1 MNSRNQRSVANEI
14 ALEEHNCRDDAT
26 SITNWYQL
34 RRNQALMELERL
46 ENAYNE
52 RMAEHSVEWSQR
64 LSDLYSQ
71 RDMYST
77 QDPNSDELRSL
88 EFPRYPTAS
97 LPDIF
102 TVPPIPRLTRQTN
115 WHNMP
120 TQEMLDDSFL
130 PLQRQQNV
138 RYLSPLDFDY
148 LTLPVAPMDED
159 ASANRMSSGGLSHI
173 FSSNANENEEQHVID
188 VLARMN
194 SVHIVSDDED
204 EEEVGVGS
212 SSGEEMC

>member
-1 MNSRNQRSVANEI
+1 MSSRNQRSLESEI
-14 ALEEHNCRDDAT
+14 ALAEQHCRDDAT

-71 RDMYST
+71 RD
-77 QDPNSDELRSL
+77 
-88 EFPRYPTAS
+88 A
-97 LPDIF
+97 
-102 TVPPIPRLTRQTN
+102 VPPIPKLTRQTN
-115 WHNMP
+115 WHIMHQEEVDAIE
-120 TQEMLDDSFL
+120 QEMLDDSFL

-138 RYLSPLDFDY
+138 QYLSPLDFDY
-148 LTLPVAPMDED
+148 MTLPVAPMDLYLEED
-159 ASANRMSSGGLSHI
+159 A
-173 FSSNANENEEQHVID
+173 EQQQQHVID
-188 VLARMN
+188 VLAHMS

-204 EEEVGVGS
+204 EDDFGVGS

>member
-1 MNSRNQRSVANEI
+1 
-14 ALEEHNCRDDAT
+14 
-26 SITNWYQL
+26 
-34 RRNQALMELERL
+34 MELERV

-64 LSDLYSQ
+64 LSDLYSE
-71 RDMYST
+71 RDRYS
-77 QDPNSDELRSL
+77 PNSFELRST
-88 EFPRYPTAS
+88 EFSCYPTAAH
-97 LPDIF
+97 PDIF
-102 TVPPIPRLTRQTN
+102 AVPPIPRLTRQTN
-115 WHNMP
+115 QDRHNMP

-138 RYLSPLDFDY
+138 RYLSQEDRDAVLDFDY
-148 LTLPVAPMDED
+148 LSLPVAPMDED
-159 ASANRMSSGGLSHI
+159 A
-173 FSSNANENEEQHVID
+173 EQQQHVID

-204 EEEVGVGS
+204 EDEVDVGS

>member
-1 MNSRNQRSVANEI
+1 MSSRNQRSLESEI
-14 ALEEHNCRDDAT
+14 ALAEQHCRSDAA

-71 RDMYST
+71 RDGYST

-88 EFPRYPTAS
+88 EFPRYPTAAH
-97 LPDIF
+97 PDIF
-102 TVPPIPRLTRQTN
+102 AVPPIPRLTRQTN
-115 WHNMP
+115 QDRHNMYP
-120 TQEMLDDSFL
+120 DAQEMLDDSFL
-130 PLQRQQNV
+130 PLQHQQNV

-148 LTLPVAPMDED
+148 LSLPVAPMDLYLEED
-159 ASANRMSSGGLSHI
+159 A
-173 FSSNANENEEQHVID
+173 EQQHHVID

-204 EEEVGVGS
+204 EDDFGVGS